1 MYNGGIDII
10 LPRLLLLTTD
20 LKFFPLLLTG
30 PLPDNTII
38 SIF

>member
-10 LPRLLLLTTD
+10 LPRLLLMTTD
-20 LKFFPLLLTG
+20 LNFFPLLLTG